1 MNAYHYRQKALQD
14 PLYFVYDSEDQS
26 NHTASVASLF
36 KKIMDLYF
44 RGTDAEKI
52 QFFNDEF
59 KRLSGEIDDWA
70 EEMEREDQAIE
81 RNQQQEKY
89 ERENP
94 VRPPEKK

>member
-14 PLYFVYDSEDQS
+14 PLDFVYYSGGEQDTAQS
-26 NHTASVASLF
+26 LATLF
-36 KKIMDLYF
+36 KRIMDLYF

-94 VRPPEKK
+94 VRQQKKK